1 MNEREKAKKKPARP
15 SKLALED
22 QLLVALQYW
31 REYRTY
37 FHIALSW
44 GISESEV
51 CRLVQ
56 RVENALMPVNEFHL
70 PGKKQ
75 VREGGTHFEVTVVD
89 VAESPVERPQKNSAT
104 TTAES
109 RNAILRKPNS

>member
-1 MNEREKAKKKPARP
+1 MHEREKAKKKPGRP
-15 SKLALED
+15 PKLSVED

-31 REYRTY
+31 RESRTY

-51 CRLVQ
+51 CRIVQ
-56 RVENALMPVNEFHL
+56 RVENTLMQVNEFHL

-75 VREGGTHFEVTVVD
+75 LREGGTHFEVIVVD
-89 VAESPVERPQKNSAT
+89 VAESPVERPQKNSAN
-104 TTAES
+104 TTAER
-109 RNAILRKPNS
+109 RNAILRKPNW